1 MDITPD
7 NQNIDKLV
15 FVAYGL
21 NEHDIREVENW
32 YARRYPRLVAAQ
44 KENLRK
50 LGKSDDYLE
59 LYGEVGEGIDKQ
71 KTKA

>member
-1 MDITPD
+1 MKMNELEPQSHRYLSLYSVFMS
-7 NQNIDKLV
+7 NRDK
-15 FVAYGL
+15 F
-21 NEHDIREVENW
+21 REVENW

-59 LYGEVGEGIDKQ
+59 LYGEVGER
-71 KTKA
+71 TE